1 MYVNGVDQGHEVG
14 IRVPS
19 YDGVRLHS
27 FLSVHSIFLI
37 KYFVR

>member
-19 YDGVRLHS
+19 YDGVRLRS
-27 FLSVHSIFLI
+27 FYPYIPFC
-37 KYFVR
+37 